1 MSSGRTDFPKAI
13 SSISRDLDMLSAHI
27 EDHWIVST
35 LQQMMQTLDYIA
47 EELDEETKASVGQEV
62 PQSNAEAEA

>member
-1 MSSGRTDFPKAI
+1 MVTWWGATVSSGRTDFPKAL

-47 EELDEETKASVGQEV
+47 EELEEK
-62 PQSNAEAEA
+62 